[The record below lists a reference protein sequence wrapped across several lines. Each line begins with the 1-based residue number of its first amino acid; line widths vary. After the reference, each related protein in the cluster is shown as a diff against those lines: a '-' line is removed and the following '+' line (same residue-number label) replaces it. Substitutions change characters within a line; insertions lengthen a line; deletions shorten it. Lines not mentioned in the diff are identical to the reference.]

1 MDDDGCCCCFFFGE
15 AAAVVMMAVRRRRR
29 RRERKREREKE
40 RERESKK
47 KREKK
52 GKVWEKST
60 EKTSRN
66 KIVTTE
72 RERASERESGCW
84 IIGDLEIYDVCAPD
98 EEGGSRR
105 LGSRRR
111 VCGAPGRARRRVRIR
126 HFFFSPFP
134 IGPETPEQG
143 KTKRGLPEWVSSPPI
158 HPCTGIKTQR
168 HRHQAI
174 VATAAAAAA
183 AAAARIGEGE
193 RKKHTDSSSCC
204 DDCLTDA
211 GVATASLT
219 SALADC
225 LDVCLRDVAD

>member
-1 MDDDGCCCCFFFGE
+1 MCVRPMKKEALAGWAVGVGSVEHRGE
-15 AAAVVMMAVRRRRR
+15 HAVVCEYA
-29 RRERKREREKE
+29 
-40 RERESKK
+40 
-47 KREKK
+47 
-52 GKVWEKST
+52 T
-60 EKTSRN
+60 
-66 KIVTTE
+66 
-72 RERASERESGCW
+72 
-84 IIGDLEIYDVCAPD
+84 
-98 EEGGSRR
+98 
-105 LGSRRR
+105 
-111 VCGAPGRARRRVRIR
+111 
-126 HFFFSPFP
+126 FFFSPFP